1 MNLQSVIRVA
11 PISVDHLGSRH
22 MAKRPKRTPQPAKRT
37 RGVPTL
43 EFHDDPREFLVVARG
58 HLAAEPVLST
68 VVASIAERA
77 DREDAAGIEHD
88 LPHRWWVV
96 VRDDAGDV
104 VGTGM
109 RTAPFA
115 PYPLFLLP
123 MPSEAAAVL
132 AHVLHA
138 RGERVEGVNGALSP
152 AKTCAGELARLQ
164 GGTAEVTVHTRL
176 HEATTV
182 ISPRPAAGRLRLAR
196 ADEVDLALAWFEAF
210 ARDADEQAG
219 RAPGSHHDLAEDL
232 AGVGRR
238 IDERRL
244 WFWVDGDRPVHLSGH
259 NLPAFGAARIG
270 PVYTPREHRGRGY
283 AGNAVAQLTRQLLG
297 GGARACLYTDQANPT
312 SNQLYAALGYEPV
325 VDMVELRV
333 G

>member
-1 MNLQSVIRVA
+1 
-11 PISVDHLGSRH
+11 
-22 MAKRPKRTPQPAKRT
+22 MAKRSTRDPRQTAKR
-37 RGVPTL
+37 RRAEPSL
-43 EFHDDPREFLVVARG
+43 EFHHDPREFLAAAGG

-77 DREDAAGIEHD
+77 VREDAAGIEHD
-88 LPHRWWVV
+88 LPYRWWVV
-96 VRDDAGDV
+96 VRDDAGEV

-123 MPSEAAAVL
+123 MPGEAAAVL

-138 RGERVEGVNGALSP
+138 RGERVEGVNGALP
-152 AKTCAGELARLQ
+152 AAKTCAGELARLQ

-176 HEATTV
+176 HEASAV
-182 ISPRPAAGRLRLAR
+182 VPPRSAPGRLRLAR
-196 ADEVDLALAWFEAF
+196 VDEVDLALAWFEAF

-219 RAPGSHHDLAEDL
+219 RATGSLHQMTETQDGMLQRIAE
-232 AGVGRR
+232 
-238 IDERRL
+238 ERV
-244 WFWVDGDRPVHLSGH
+244 WFWVDDDGRPVHVTGH

-270 PVYTPREHRGRGY
+270 PVFTPREHRGRGY
-283 AGNAVAQLTRQLLG
+283 GGNAVARVTRHLLD

-312 SNQLYAALGYEPV
+312 SNQLYAALGFEPV
-325 VDMVELRV
+325 VDMADLRIS
-333 G
+333 